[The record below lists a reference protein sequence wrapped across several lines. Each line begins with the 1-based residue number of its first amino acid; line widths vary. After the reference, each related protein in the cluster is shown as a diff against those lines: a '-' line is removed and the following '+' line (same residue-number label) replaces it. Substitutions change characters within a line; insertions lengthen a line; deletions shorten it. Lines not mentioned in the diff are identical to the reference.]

1 MTTENQD
8 LTEQTINVI
17 LPFVM
22 KKEDNKIIT
31 FVLGAVIIFTSGIF
45 LGRFLSTGSVLGK
58 KEVVKP
64 EESPS
69 VAAPVLAQPEVLGK
83 SIDEAGGVG
92 ILPVK
97 GDENAPVTI
106 IEFSEYQCPFCG
118 RYVQDTLPKIEKDYI
133 ETGKVKY
140 YFRDFP
146 LAFHQ
151 YAQKAA
157 EAARCA
163 NEQGK
168 FWEYHDKV
176 FENSE
181 NLSLENLKKWAADL
195 GFDTGQFNECLD
207 SGKHE
212 EAVKKDF
219 ADGQSAGVKG
229 TPSFFINGKI
239 LTGAQP
245 YEEFKKVIDEALGKG

>member
-1 MTTENQD
+1 
-8 LTEQTINVI
+8 
-17 LPFVM
+17 M
-22 KKEDNKIIT
+22 KKEDSKIIT
-31 FVLGAVIIFTSGIF
+31 FVLGAIIIFTSGIF
-45 LGRFLSTGSVLGK
+45 LGQFLSTGSILGR
-58 KEVVKP
+58 KEAVKP

-69 VAAPVLAQPEVLGK
+69 VAVPPQPEVLGK
-83 SIDEAGGVG
+83 SINEAGGVG
-92 ILPVK
+92 TLPMK
-97 GDENAPVTI
+97 GDEDAPVTI

-118 RYVQDTLPKIEKDYI
+118 RYVQDTLTKIEKDYI

-151 YAQKAA
+151 YAQKTA
-157 EAARCA
+157 EATRCA
-163 NEQGK
+163 NDQGK

-176 FENSE
+176 FEDSE

-195 GFDTGQFNECLD
+195 KFNTVQFDECLD

-219 ADGQSAGVKG
+219 SDGQSAGVRG

-239 LTGAQP
+239 LRGAQP
-245 YEEFKKVIDEALGKG
+245 YEEFKKVIDEALAES